1 MRRRRAASAWRARA
15 RRRNIVERGVG
26 EPSGES
32 ARGPIRVGGR
42 AGGFGGH
49 VVTGLSGTRHL
60 ILLRRDVQSS
70 ARVSRK
76 MAPDERSGRFTA
88 SPQQAMTELVAI
100 KGDPRV
106 KIGNAEQVIVEFSK
120 QGVFQ
125 GSRRRNP
132 D

>member
-1 MRRRRAASAWRARA
+1 
-15 RRRNIVERGVG
+15 
-26 EPSGES
+26 
-32 ARGPIRVGGR
+32 
-42 AGGFGGH
+42 
-49 VVTGLSGTRHL
+49 
-60 ILLRRDVQSS
+60 
-70 ARVSRK
+70 

-120 QGVFQ
+120 QGVSQ